1 MPTTDNPWLILLSI
15 LFTFLSGVGLKD
27 IVMGLLK
34 RKPKPS
40 RETVDVTNQVTLAEA
55 VQNYAD
61 KIEQD
66 AQQYRVSAQEAW
78 KAVDEANRK
87 LVRVTGKLDE
97 SSWKL
102 EQAARYMDSIYAK
115 IVDPNA
121 TIEGLREYIQI
132 RPAPFSR
139 RNGTGS

>member
-1 MPTTDNPWLILLSI
+1 MPATDNPWIILLSV
-15 LFTFLSGVGLKD
+15 LFTGLTSIGIKE
-27 IVMGLLK
+27 IIQGLLK

-40 RETVDVTNQVTLAEA
+40 KQTVDVTNQVTFAEA
-55 VQNYAD
+55 VQNYAE

-66 AQQYRVSAQEAW
+66 AQQYRISAQEAW

-97 SSWKL
+97 ASWKL

-115 IVDPNA
+115 IVDPGA
-121 TIEGLREYIQI
+121 TIEGRREYVQI
-132 RPAPFSR
+132 RPAPFTR
-139 RNGTGS
+139 HNGG